1 MDSGSVNSL
10 LEIAKEV
17 TGKST
22 KPTSKNFEGTQRALS
37 VRLVSLRTLVC
48 GTFLIPYPIQQS
60 LHYLYYTG
68 ILRNIIPLPVMMPA
82 STIDID
88 RTIILPFLLPLLSL
102 DLVASVTTVQSLLLA
117 QESEAIAKQAPVLKN
132 GAKSDHK
139 STADVELEWIEA
151 EMRTVKLALELITA
165 ICAELP
171 EPDDED
177 DEEIEE
183 DEEEEEGE

>member
-1 MDSGSVNSL
+1 
-10 LEIAKEV
+10 
-17 TGKST
+17 
-22 KPTSKNFEGTQRALS
+22 
-37 VRLVSLRTLVC
+37 
-48 GTFLIPYPIQQS
+48 
-60 LHYLYYTG
+60 
-68 ILRNIIPLPVMMPA
+68 MMPA

-102 DLVASVTTVQSLLLA
+102 DLAASVTTVQSLLLA